1 MGTSDAIVLDGFLEE
16 ETVTSDLHGSTA
28 RFRLTVFPTDERTA
42 EMVLPC
48 GVTDPGLALAVI
60 HDLVPGDKPRVT
72 GHLRPMQLLLGQ
84 HLTVRGFRALRR
96 ARPGRAAVPFAFG
109 ALPPRRTLSRWVI
122 HMNAPAGPFPPG
134 PHGLVPTFKLGMV
147 QATAFLL
154 GGFLCG
160 TALAYLLV
168 EVTGGHMTAAE
179 LWSCLSAAVVA
190 SVVVPALPPHYR
202 VELNDNCLV
211 LRGGGRREIPW
222 RDIIGLEIRKTVGIR
237 TVFVQVSGGRWI
249 PLRAPMSF
257 LDRGFD
263 NKAKVLTDWWGVRR
277 GGPEEV

>member
-1 MGTSDAIVLDGFLEE
+1 
-16 ETVTSDLHGSTA
+16 
-28 RFRLTVFPTDERTA
+28 
-42 EMVLPC
+42 
-48 GVTDPGLALAVI
+48 
-60 HDLVPGDKPRVT
+60 
-72 GHLRPMQLLLGQ
+72 
-84 HLTVRGFRALRR
+84 
-96 ARPGRAAVPFAFG
+96 
-109 ALPPRRTLSRWVI
+109 
-122 HMNAPAGPFPPG
+122 
-134 PHGLVPTFKLGMV
+134 MV

-168 EVTGGHMTAAE
+168 AATGGHMTAAE

-190 SVVVPALPPHYR
+190 SVLVPALPPHYR
-202 VELNDNCLV
+202 VELNDHCLV

-237 TVFVQVSGGRWI
+237 MVVVQVSGGRRI

-277 GGPEEV
+277 GGPEGV